1 MSNAYHYDREAQ
13 WYANQK
19 PNKTSGNVGG
29 GSNTGSN
36 NGLWNND
43 RVRTVVGNVIS
54 EDEYKEITGEDVSAY
69 GGSPDPSNTII
80 NNKWN

>member
-1 MSNAYHYDREAQ
+1 MIWFDRIRLYYE
-13 WYANQK
+13 K
-19 PNKTSGNVGG
+19 
-29 GSNTGSN
+29 
-36 NGLWNND
+36 GLWNKD
-43 RVRTVVGNVIS
+43 RVRAVVGNVIT